1 MNVLEKTT
9 DKKNQISELI
19 KKMNTKTIRE
29 LRSIAKDQGLR
40 GYYKLKKA
48 DLIAL
53 LSALLLYCFDKLYS
67 DAAAQLKKYSDLIF
81 CKKIYGKYL
90 CLIKNF
96 LK

>member
-29 LRSIAKDQGLR
+29 LRSIAKDQGFR

-48 DLIAL
+48 DLTAL
-53 LSALLLYCFDKLYS
+53 LSALLLYCFEKLYS
-67 DAAAQLKKYSDLIF
+67 DAAA
-81 CKKIYGKYL
+81 
-90 CLIKNF
+90 
-96 LK
+96 